1 MRQFTDKEMKELSQW
16 ERLFHTA
23 VNASWASNPG
33 RVALERIAAIYEA
46 ATDQRISRNYSC
58 GACVLR
64 LLVDTGRLYFAQQAA
79 KKEQRSG
86 NRTTKTTKTK
96 NKTI

>member
-33 RVALERIAAIYEA
+33 RVALERIADIYEA
-46 ATDQRISRNYSC
+46 ATGQRISRNYSC

-64 LLVDTGRLYFAQQAA
+64 LLVDTGRLYFAKQGA
-79 KKEQRSG
+79 KMEQRTA
-86 NRTTKTTKTK
+86 NRTTKTTKKK

>member
-1 MRQFTDKEMKELSQW
+1 MRQFTEKEMKELSQW

-33 RVALERIAAIYEA
+33 RVALERIAAIYTA
-46 ATDQRISRNYSC
+46 ATGQRISRNFSC
-58 GACVLR
+58 GTCVLR
-64 LLVDTGRLYFAQQAA
+64 LLVDTGRLYFAQQGA
-79 KKEQRSG
+79 KMEQRTG
-86 NRTTKTTKTK
+86 NRTTKTPKTK

>member
-1 MRQFTDKEMKELSQW
+1 MRQFTENEMKELSQW
-16 ERLFHTA
+16 EQLFHTA

-33 RVALERIAAIYEA
+33 RVALERIADIYEA
-46 ATDQRISRNYSC
+46 ATGQRISRNYSC

-64 LLVDTGRLYFAQQAA
+64 LLVDTGRLYFAQQGA
-79 KKEQRSG
+79 KMEQRTA
-86 NRTTKTTKTK
+86 NRTTKTTKKK

>member
-33 RVALERIAAIYEA
+33 RVALERIADIYEA
-46 ATDQRISRNYSC
+46 ATGQRISRNYSC

-64 LLVDTGRLYFAQQAA
+64 LLVDTGRLYFAQKGA
-79 KKEQRSG
+79 KMEQRTA
-86 NRTTKTTKTK
+86 NRTTKTTKKK